1 MTITRADVRNYKAFI
16 WHAIFLSI
24 TVTFT
29 EVNTVIPALILR
41 VGGRELHVGIV
52 TAIMVSVPLISR
64 LQFTSFLSGRA
75 KKKPY
80 LLVGINLRILALV
93 LIAVTIALYERLT
106 VTQIILLLYA
116 ELLLF
121 TLSGS
126 FAGLPYID
134 IIGSTISS
142 ERRRDFFTRK
152 QIISSVGMLVSVLI
166 ARYILKS
173 VEYPNN
179 YTFLFTAA
187 AFFLAIASIGFWRIE
202 ENVVSAVKRM
212 SYVETLKKIPNVLGT
227 DRNLRVYLLY
237 SNVLGAQIA
246 LTPFFITFAKDRYVL
261 DPQMLSSVLFLQIIG
276 MIVSSFLWPKIV
288 QRGGFKSILRIRA
301 YLSVLLPAAA
311 LITGYFASQLVYI
324 FIFFGMGSLL
334 SARTVSEDA
343 VIVELSEKHTRVLYL
358 GILGTFNLIIVF
370 LPIVLGGLISRI
382 GYVPI
387 FISVS
392 VISLWG
398 IVLTNRMVCPIDM
411 VQER

>member
-1 MTITRADVRNYKAFI
+1 MRNYKAFI

-179 YTFLFTAA
+179 YTFLFAA
-187 AFFLAIASIGFWRIE
+187 AAIFLAIASIGFWRIE
-202 ENVVSAVKRM
+202 EDVVSTVKRM
-212 SYVETLKKIPNVLGT
+212 SYVETLRRIPNVLRA
-227 DRNLRVYLLY
+227 DRNLRIYLLY
-237 SNVLGAQIA
+237 SNILGAQIA

-276 MIVSSFLWPKIV
+276 MILSSFLWPKIV